1 MTLTTVVQIAKLV
14 QCDFRVAS
22 GVTSLSM
29 APFAVL
35 MTSKKIKD
43 IVSGLNIGMRN
54 VSNLLQTV
62 IESIRLLSAKL

>member
-22 GVTSLSM
+22 GVTSPSM

-35 MTSKKIKD
+35 MTSQKIKD
-43 IVSGLNIGMRN
+43 IVSGSNIGMRN

-62 IESIRLLSAKL
+62 IESIRILSAKL

>member
-1 MTLTTVVQIAKLV
+1 MTLTTVVQIARLV

-29 APFAVL
+29 ALFVVL
-35 MTSKKIKD
+35 MTIKKIKD
-43 IVSGLNIGMRN
+43 IVSGSNIGMRN

-62 IESIRLLSAKL
+62 IESIRILSAKL

>member
-22 GVTSLSM
+22 GVTSPSM

-35 MTSKKIKD
+35 MTSQKIKD
-43 IVSGLNIGMRN
+43 IVSGSNIGMRN

>member
-1 MTLTTVVQIAKLV
+1 MTLTTVVQIAKLA

-22 GVTSLSM
+22 GVTSPSM

-35 MTSKKIKD
+35 MTSQKIKD
-43 IVSGLNIGMRN
+43 IVSGSNIGMRN

-62 IESIRLLSAKL
+62 IESIRILSAKL